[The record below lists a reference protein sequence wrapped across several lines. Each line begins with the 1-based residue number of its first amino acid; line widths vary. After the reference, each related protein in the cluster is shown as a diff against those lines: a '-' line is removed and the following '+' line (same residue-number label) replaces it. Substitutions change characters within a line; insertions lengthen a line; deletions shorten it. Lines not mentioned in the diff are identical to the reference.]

1 MNFIVSVKSRNSFDL
16 SQDIYYLSFINLN
29 NKDYDYKDCS
39 LLELSMYITHIFRA
53 DKFTPG
59 TKEEMFKNG
68 TVDKIFA
75 HLKEVCRID

>member
-1 MNFIVSVKSRNSFDL
+1 MGDGTLGSYKNRHPGIEIKR
-16 SQDIYYLSFINLN
+16 SFI
-29 NKDYDYKDCS
+29 DCS
-39 LLELSMYITHIFRA
+39 LLDLSMYITHIFRA